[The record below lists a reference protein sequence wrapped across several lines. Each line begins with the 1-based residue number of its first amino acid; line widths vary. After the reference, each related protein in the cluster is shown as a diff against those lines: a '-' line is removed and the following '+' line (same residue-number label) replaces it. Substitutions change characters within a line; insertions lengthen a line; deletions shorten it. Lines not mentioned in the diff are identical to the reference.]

1 MDALRELLEQLR
13 ARCLS
18 REDLERERRIDEMW
32 ASRGLED
39 ALVSLEEQHLRQE
52 RGRSQ
57 AEAERKR
64 ARQVLVEQLRAES
77 PSCES
82 ERTELRLESL
92 VR

>member
-18 REDLERERRIDEMW
+18 PEELERERRIDEMW
-32 ASRGLED
+32 ASRGLEG
-39 ALVSLEEQHLRQE
+39 ALLSLEEQHLRRE
-52 RGRSQ
+52 RGRSRT
-57 AEAERKR
+57 EAEQKR
-64 ARQVLVEQLRAES
+64 VRQELVEQLRAES
-77 PSCES
+77 PLCES